1 MREPEAREP
10 CRSGIPETDGR
21 VVVGP
26 GACGREALAGRPGR
40 VTGADLGDAGR
51 WTGAGAGSGAGS
63 GAETVTRVGEPPG
76 PYGVVAAAGGTSVI
90 VTGSPALG
98 AVAARVCRRAA
109 HRQRRSAAWKANKT
123 RIEFPRD
130 FALPAEID

>member
-1 MREPEAREP
+1 VEGNTEGDRVREPEAREP

-90 VTGSPALG
+90 ATVSPALG
-98 AVAARVCRRAA
+98 AVAARCAVGLAPAA
-109 HRQRRSAAWKANKT
+109 SQRRM
-123 RIEFPRD
+123 EG
-130 FALPAEID
+130 E